1 MKIIKNVYNKL
12 KTIKKEKFKMK
23 NIKLAIKG
31 IKQASKILRIT
42 PPQVHFTYAVDF
54 PNPEITS
61 VYSHAK
67 NYIIFNEDWVEKSS
81 DHEILITAFH
91 ETRHAY
97 QYYCIQRSVIEDIE
111 IVKVWEKEFFNY
123 TTPSE
128 QNTPLS
134 DLDYLK
140 QSIEIDAIAF
150 AYDQMKKLYNVKV
163 MIPNEIKDLVLKRV
177 EAIQ

>member
-1 MKIIKNVYNKL
+1 MNMDHQKKISTALKGVYDASKTLKIIK
-12 KTIKKEKFKMK
+12 
-23 NIKLAIKG
+23 
-31 IKQASKILRIT
+31 
-42 PPQVHFTYAVDF
+42 PQVHFAEAVDF

-67 NYIIFNEDWVEKSS
+67 NYIIFNEDWLEKSS

-177 EAIQ
+177 EEIQ

>member
-1 MKIIKNVYNKL
+1 
-12 KTIKKEKFKMK
+12 MK
-23 NIKLAIKG
+23 NIELAIKG
-31 IKQASKILRIT
+31 VKQASKILRIT

-61 VYSHAK
+61 VYSHSK

-97 QYYCIQRSVIEDIE
+97 QHFCIQAHVFEEGETIRR
-111 IVKVWEKEFFNY
+111 WNKEFYQY
-123 TTPSE
+123 TSPSGE
-128 QNTPLS
+128 NTPLS

-150 AYDQMKKLYNVKV
+150 AYDQMKKLYNVQV